1 MSIQSPSESET
12 NSRIPDPLVVGT
24 ILLDRYTIVEVL
36 PSENGANL
44 YRVAEIRACP
54 HCGVENEGNLNHCGF
69 CGTELPAPR
78 TLGLTERPT
87 PANGEIIP
95 TGFALSGMSYAF
107 VVEAENTRDMPRR
120 MPTWSYSFLS
130 DPGIA
135 RALRGDPNEDSV
147 LALKVSS
154 QHAKISQELGIM
166 LIADG
171 VGGAEAGE
179 VASELA
185 AQTIAQGLVAA
196 LLAPTDGEPFLEE
209 DIHET
214 LRAAIAE
221 ANQQVIEYGQ
231 SHALSLGTTVVVA
244 LLYGGRLYLANV
256 GDSRAY
262 WMRGSE
268 LTQITH
274 DHSYVAELEAKG
286 DITAEQARRHPQ
298 RNLILRSLGDP
309 SGFEVDVFPNK
320 GRILEPQAGDKI
332 LLCSDGLWEMVDD
345 QAITAVLALPL
356 DAAQACAQ
364 LVSMANAAGGVDNIS
379 VLIVQMADG

>member
-1 MSIQSPSESET
+1 MSTQSPSGSEI
-12 NSRIPDPLVVGT
+12 NSPIPDPLVVGT
-24 ILLDRYTIVEVL
+24 ILLDRYTIIEIL
-36 PSENGANL
+36 PSDDGANL

-78 TLGLTERPT
+78 TLVLTERPT
-87 PANGEIIP
+87 PADGEIIP
-95 TGFALSGMSYAF
+95 TSFALSGMSYAF
-107 VVEAENTRDMPRR
+107 AAGAGRTAEAERL

-147 LALKVSS
+147 LALEISAQHDKVS
-154 QHAKISQELGIM
+154 QKLGIM
-166 LIADG
+166 VIADG
-171 VGGAEAGE
+171 VGGAAAGE

-185 AQTIAQGLVAA
+185 ARTIAQGLVAD
-196 LLAPTDGEPFLEE
+196 LLAPTGGAPFVEK
-209 DIHET
+209 DVHET
-214 LRAAIAE
+214 LRAAVAE

-262 WMRGSE
+262 LMQGSE
-268 LTQITH
+268 LTQITR

-286 DITAEQARRHPQ
+286 DITADEARRHPQ

-309 SGFEVDVFPNK
+309 SGFEVDIFPAK
-320 GRILEPQAGDKI
+320 GRLLEPQAGDRI
-332 LLCSDGLWEMVDD
+332 LLCSDGLWEMVADE
-345 QAITAVLALPL
+345 AIAAVLAQPL

-364 LVSMANAAGGVDNIS
+364 LVSLANAAGGADNIS